1 MSIFKTSA
9 MVGSLIAV
17 SRFLGFWRD
26 LAVAALLGTSFA
38 AEAFFVA
45 QRLPNLFRAIFAEG
59 AFNNSFVPVFTARL
73 HHDGTEK
80 SFAFAR
86 EVLSVLL
93 FYLAAFCVA
102 AVLAMPW
109 AIVLIAPGFTG
120 KAEQYDLAVELTQ
133 ICFPYLLLISVT
145 SLFAA
150 ILNAMERF
158 AASMLAPALMNAV
171 LIGACLY
178 AWWQGYGDTPQ
189 SARILSYAV
198 LLGGMAQLAI
208 VVFSARRLGVPLLPG
223 MPRLT
228 GQVAGLAKAT
238 LPILI
243 AGGVT
248 QVNLLVAMALAS
260 DTQGGIAYLYYAEK
274 IVDLPWSIIGM
285 ALALVLL
292 PELTRALQQQTGA
305 TQAISLQNR
314 ALEMSAILSIPA
326 ALALMVIGEPM
337 VRTIFEHGAFGP
349 TDTSSVVSVL
359 AALAL
364 GLPALIAVKL
374 LQLTFYAREQ
384 TKIPMYCA
392 IAAAAINLVASLLL
406 QKSYSYVG
414 IAMAISVAA
423 WANVIL
429 LYFVAHSRGVMRL
442 DIRFARNV
450 MKAIACALVMSLAI
464 WLLSKHVIAQ
474 WLASGAG
481 VLLQIAGLTI
491 LAGTGLVL
499 YIVLMSL
506 AGAVNWSELRAGA
519 KPET

>member
-1 MSIFKTSA
+1 

-26 LAVAALLGTSFA
+26 LAIAALLGTSFA

-45 QRLPNLFRAIFAEG
+45 QRLPNLFRAVFAEG
-59 AFNNSFVPVFTARL
+59 AFNNSFVPVFTAKL
-73 HHDGTEK
+73 HHEGTAK
-80 SFAFAR
+80 SFEFAR
-86 EVLSVLL
+86 EVLSALL
-93 FYLAAFCVA
+93 YYLAAFCVL
-102 AVLAMPW
+102 AVVAMPW

-150 ILNAMERF
+150 VLNSMKRF

-171 LIGACLY
+171 LICACLY

-189 SARILSYAV
+189 SARVLSYAV
-198 LLGGMAQLAI
+198 LLGGIAQLAI
-208 VVFSARRLGVPLLPG
+208 VAFSARRLGVPLLPG

-228 GQVAGLAKAT
+228 GQVAGLARAA
-238 LPILI
+238 LPVLI

-248 QVNLLVAMALAS
+248 QINFLVAMAFVS

-292 PELTRALQQQTGA
+292 PELTRALQQPAGA
-305 TQAISLQNR
+305 TQAIILQNR

-326 ALALMVIGEPM
+326 ALALVVIGEPIA
-337 VRTIFEHGAFGP
+337 RTIFEHGAFGP
-349 TDTSSVVSVL
+349 ADTSSVAPVL
-359 AALAL
+359 TALAL
-364 GLPALIAVKL
+364 GLPAFIAVKL
-374 LQLTFYAREQ
+374 LQLTFYARQ
-384 TKIPMYCA
+384 NTKIPMYCA
-392 IAAAAINLVASLLL
+392 IASAAINLAACLLL
-406 QKSYSYVG
+406 QRAYSYIG
-414 IAMAISVAA
+414 IAMAISLAA

-429 LYFVAHSRGVMRL
+429 LYLVAQSRGVVRL
-442 DIRFARNV
+442 DIRFAHNV

-464 WLLSKHVIAQ
+464 WFFKERIVAQ
-474 WLASGAG
+474 WVASGAG
-481 VLLQIAGLTI
+481 VLYQIAGLTI
-491 LAGTGLVL
+491 LVGVGFAL
-499 YIVLMSL
+499 YIMLISL
-506 AGAVNWSELRAGA
+506 WRAVNWDELRASA
-519 KPET
+519 KLET